1 MWITTTKGFF
11 SIVKYDGDTSHFVVR
26 SRVAGDIEAMWP
38 NARVH
43 HLPERD
49 YRYRARIP
57 RWDVIE
63 AMEEAIQA
71 IDYSNF
77 KCAVEDKRRLP
88 YYLWCWSVMADMQH
102 DLR

>member
-1 MWITTTKGFF
+1 MITTTKGFF
-11 SIVKYDGDTSHFVVR
+11 SIIKYDRDTSHFVVR